1 MLKSATTTTTTT
13 TTTTVRSASAFV
25 PKRTTDLV
33 RFRRSARSKKK
44 TTTTK
49 SVLKNSPPASEEEEG
64 KKEKLS
70 KANNR
75 CSKDAFKLE
84 PNEIAL
90 YDTTLRDGAQQV
102 GMSLTLD
109 DKLAVSKRLKE
120 IGVRFIE
127 GGYPG
132 SNPKDAKYFEVEA
145 NNAEMSTQSS
155 SGSNSTANT
164 TTTTISDAASNIKG
178 VNNTNTFI
186 SAFGMTRRKGVSV
199 EQDAGL
205 QAMLDCP
212 APIACIVAKAWDE
225 QCEKVLEVTLEENL
239 ELIEESVAYLIKNG
253 KDVIVDAEHFY
264 DGYNANPEY
273 ALKCLKTA
281 ANAGA
286 KAIALC
292 DTNGG
297 MMPWDIEAITR
308 IVVESLGDTM
318 IGVHMHNDGGLAVAN
333 SIAGVRAGATMVQ
346 GCFNGY
352 GERTG
357 NADLVVI
364 AANLAL
370 KMGKK
375 VVPDGELVKLTE
387 CARTI
392 AKICRQ
398 DISARQPYVGP
409 DAFAHKGG
417 LHVAALKKMPMS
429 YNHILPEL
437 VGNSARSVVSELS
450 GRGNVLDAAYKTGR
464 EVSGDMAKKVLAQ
477 IKSLESKGFILEDAG
492 ASVDIL
498 FQRAAPDYEAP
509 FNVVEFT
516 VHSGSTSFGV
526 VAKEEEDDDRSSNG
540 ISNGSSNSNSNSS
553 SSRAPSEGYKEG
565 SFSSNQAIVKVDTFL
580 TKNMETRLSVA
591 EGNGPVDALAK
602 ALRSALRDDF
612 PQLDGISLSD
622 YKVDLLSQ
630 GGTTAAVTRV
640 TIDFVDSATDLR
652 WRTVGAHSSIIEAS
666 FRALVDG
673 LEYGIERCADGCVVD
688 FEANN

>member
-1 MLKSATTTTTTT
+1 MLKSATTTTRTTR
-13 TTTTVRSASAFV
+13 TVGSASAFV

-155 SGSNSTANT
+155 SGSNSTAST
-164 TTTTISDAASNIKG
+164 TTTIISDAASSIKG

-398 DISARQPYVGP
+398 DILARQPYVGP